1 MDDAR
6 LLRGAEIVKRGG
18 VAKLRRMLWQVRSQ
32 SHAGAYLVDVSG
44 SRSICTCLDFE
55 TRGSAPDFM
64 CKHAYATAIRRRV
77 IVVPGH
83 LMPDRKPTY
92 GQDWPAYNRGQEM
105 ERERAADLLAELCG
119 GIGNPLQT
127 TGRPRH
133 ALANVVFAMV
143 SKVYGGL
150 STRRS
155 ASEIRAA
162 RTAGFIDQAPSSAV
176 IFRAFEDPKL
186 TPLLRELVHETALPL
201 AEIET
206 VFAVDSTGFST
217 CNYERWFDVKYGR
230 DRTQQRY
237 VKLHAIIG
245 TLTHVITDAVVDE
258 SGGDA
263 PRLPELVQTTSKD
276 FKIEAVVADKAYLSK
291 RNVVAITD
299 VGGIPYIP
307 FKAGTSGAK
316 GPKVWKKMYA
326 AFTFKNDDFM
336 AAYHARS
343 NVETVFSMVKRKFGG
358 SLRSK
363 LLVAQT
369 NEILCKCIAH
379 NLSVLVAAIYEIGLA
394 PHFWQAGAAE
404 TTSAPSS

>member
-1 MDDAR
+1 MDEAR

-18 VAKLRRMLWQVRSQ
+18 VVKLRRMLWQVRSQ
-32 SHAGAYLVDVSG
+32 SHAGVYLVDLTGARPSC
-44 SRSICTCLDFE
+44 SCPDFE
-55 TRGSAPDFM
+55 TRGVAPDFA
-64 CKHAYATAIRRRV
+64 CKHVYATSIRRRV
-77 IVVPGH
+77 LVVPAS
-83 LMPDRKPTY
+83 LMTDRKPTY
-92 GQDWPAYNRGQEM
+92 SQDWPAYNRGQEY

-119 GIGNPLQT
+119 GIGNPVQT

-150 STRRS
+150 SVRRS

-162 RTAGFIDQAPSSAV
+162 RKAGFIDATPSSTV
-176 IFRAFEDPKL
+176 VFRAFEDPKF
-186 TPLLRELVHETALPL
+186 TPLLRQLVHETAQPL
-201 AEIET
+201 AEIENI
-206 VFAVDSTGFST
+206 FAVDSTGFST

-230 DRTQQRY
+230 DMSKQRY
-237 VKLHAIIG
+237 VKLHAIVG
-245 TLTHVITDAVVDE
+245 TLTHVITDALVDD

-263 PRLPELVQTTSKD
+263 PRLPELVQQTSKD
-276 FKIEAVVADKAYLSK
+276 FRIETVAADKAYLSK

-307 FKAGTSGAK
+307 FKVGTSGEK
-316 GPKVWKKMYA
+316 GPSAWKKMWA
-326 AFTFKNDDFM
+326 AFTLKNDEFM

-343 NVETVFSMVKRKFGG
+343 NVETVFSMMKRKFGG
-358 SLRSK
+358 SLRNK
-363 LLVAQT
+363 TFVAQH

-394 PHFWQAGAAE
+394 PTFWKPSDAE
-404 TTSAPSS
+404 VALS